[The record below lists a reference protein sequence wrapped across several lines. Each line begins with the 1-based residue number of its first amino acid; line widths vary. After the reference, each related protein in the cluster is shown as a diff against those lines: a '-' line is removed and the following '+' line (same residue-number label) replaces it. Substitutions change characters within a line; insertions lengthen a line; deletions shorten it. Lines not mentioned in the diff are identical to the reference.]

1 MIQVPEVEEALW
13 AAASR
18 RLPGE
23 VLRPGRLAAAVLER
37 TRRYTSERQRLD
49 EPLAGEAA
57 AADLAARAL
66 FFTATDAAKIALPL
80 AELAARDLVPA
91 RRPLR
96 VLDVGAGAGA
106 MTLGLAAFLHRTGG
120 PVDLAVVAVERDA
133 AALALMAEA
142 TGELARALGGT
153 IALEPRAADVLRH
166 APAAGLFDLVLAGG
180 LLNELDEAARAP
192 LIDRGL
198 AALAPGGALIAIEP
212 ALRETSRALHR
223 LRDQLLARGAAH
235 VFAPCTRSG
244 MPCPALI
251 DERDWCHEDRPLAL
265 APRTAALAAATGL
278 RDTGIKFSYLVLRRE
293 PDPIALPPPGRA
305 ALRVVSEP
313 RKAKGRRELTACGEA
328 GWVALR
334 LLTRHRSDATRPFE
348 RARRGDLIIVPEPA
362 ADRDITSADEVERVA
377 ADDP

>member
-212 ALRETSRALHR
+212 ALR
-223 LRDQLLARGAAH
+223 
-235 VFAPCTRSG
+235 
-244 MPCPALI
+244 
-251 DERDWCHEDRPLAL
+251 
-265 APRTAALAAATGL
+265 
-278 RDTGIKFSYLVLRRE
+278 
-293 PDPIALPPPGRA
+293 
-305 ALRVVSEP
+305 
-313 RKAKGRRELTACGEA
+313 
-328 GWVALR
+328 
-334 LLTRHRSDATRPFE
+334 
-348 RARRGDLIIVPEPA
+348 
-362 ADRDITSADEVERVA
+362 
-377 ADDP
+377 

>member
-1 MIQVPEVEEALW
+1 
-13 AAASR
+13 
-18 RLPGE
+18 
-23 VLRPGRLAAAVLER
+23 
-37 TRRYTSERQRLD
+37 
-49 EPLAGEAA
+49 
-57 AADLAARAL
+57 
-66 FFTATDAAKIALPL
+66 
-80 AELAARDLVPA
+80 
-91 RRPLR
+91 
-96 VLDVGAGAGA
+96 
-106 MTLGLAAFLHRTGG
+106 
-120 PVDLAVVAVERDA
+120 
-133 AALALMAEA
+133 
-142 TGELARALGGT
+142 
-153 IALEPRAADVLRH
+153 
-166 APAAGLFDLVLAGG
+166 
-180 LLNELDEAARAP
+180 
-192 LIDRGL
+192 
-198 AALAPGGALIAIEP
+198 
-212 ALRETSRALHR
+212 
-223 LRDQLLARGAAH
+223 
-235 VFAPCTRSG
+235 